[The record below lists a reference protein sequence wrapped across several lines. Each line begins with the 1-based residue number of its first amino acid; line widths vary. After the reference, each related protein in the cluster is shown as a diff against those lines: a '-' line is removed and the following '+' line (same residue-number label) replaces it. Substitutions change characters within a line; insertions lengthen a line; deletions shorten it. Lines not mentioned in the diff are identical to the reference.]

1 MGYLLISLLVFLAV
15 FFIIGTVLIADAGRR
30 LVSGS
35 DDPTRDF
42 SRSRELSR
50 NAQAGSGVSTHILKT
65 YGLARPLR
73 FSICR
78 RRN

>member
-35 DDPTRDF
+35 DDPHRDF
-42 SRSRELSR
+42 SRIHAKSRTF
-50 NAQAGSGVSTHILKT
+50 AK
-65 YGLARPLR
+65 RPGR
-73 FSICR
+73 
-78 RRN
+78 